1 MTYGV
6 LACAYQDIAAQLT
19 LEGFHSA
26 RSAQVSVATIY
37 KIRLRYHWQ
46 RTPEDSKRF
55 VHGEPGYLSVRDLA
69 IRLSCDA
76 YWVHR
81 QIETGRIDPVYLKRC
96 SPRHAFVIQDHPEL
110 LASLHEARKQAEEL
124 GQQRLA
130 KKTRKQLPS
139 FLPMVADGKAERIGE
154 EQELM

>member
-1 MTYGV
+1 MKD
-6 LACAYQDIAAQLT
+6 QEIAAQVT

-26 RSAQVSVATIY
+26 RSAQVSVASIY

-46 RTPEDSKRF
+46 QTPEDSKRF
-55 VHGEPGYLSVRDLA
+55 VRGEPGYLSVRDLA
-69 IRLSCDA
+69 VRLSCDA

-81 QIETGRIDPVYLKRC
+81 QIETGRIDPAYLKRC
-96 SPRHAFVIQDHPEL
+96 SPRNAYLIQDHPEL
-110 LASLHEARKQAEEL
+110 LASLHEARKQVEAL

-130 KKTRKQLPS
+130 KKTRKQLPAFS
-139 FLPMVADGKAERIGE
+139 PVSADGKLDTVIE